1 MYSSSQNKYES
12 IGLETNPFP
21 FSPTPSR
28 PWLIAG
34 KSRVEAYQLLKREI
48 ELSKEFNQPK
58 VNVVEGDYG
67 SGKTHLALYLVNY
80 GLENLKYKIYIAT
93 VQDALR
99 KPTLALISIKLINSL
114 GGEEFLRTFALN
126 FLSKII
132 LENKEELEN
141 KGVINFGFKEK
152 VISLFESK
160 YREQKI
166 RTIVEEIEE
175 EPEKIVE
182 FINEG
187 NLNDEALL
195 KLAIEEVE
203 KKFETNKGSLILRS
217 FIDVDILRE
226 ILLLPFSEHWKYYN
240 KRRYESITKFIE
252 GSEDNALLFLATL
265 VNSMKYISKSSVVLI
280 VDEVDAITPEENV
293 QIFFHGLRT
302 LIDRGPGNF
311 FIILLCTSRAWNSY
325 QQLGNV
331 RALTSRMGIRP
342 ILLEQISLAEAKEI
356 VNEYLKAVSI
366 KRETKTYESLFEPNV
381 IELLWKNSGG
391 NIRQLLVSCF
401 YCLELAV
408 QSKLSKV
415 SYSVAQ
421 ETLSKLTG
429 VPLEK
434 PLLPL
439 RPDSDIAKQIISK
452 FYSIEKPGERGK
464 VLEDS
469 VKSLISLV
477 FGEERVVGKKRE
489 KISKTKSREIDI
501 LFYDYKGKLNGV
513 EVKAYDP
520 RKERLVKLKDIEG
533 FIELAN
539 HKKFDRFLLVTTS
552 RLDFASQQE
561 LNKLNNV
568 KVHIMQEEQVAK
580 VLYVTDAIKDLGRQ
594 EKLSKEEAQ
603 EILLELEILERTLS

>member
-1 MYSSSQNKYES
+1 MYSSSQSKYES

-34 KSRVEAYQLLKREI
+34 KSRVEAYELIKKEI

-58 VNVVEGDYG
+58 VNVIEGDYG

-80 GLENLKYKIYIAT
+80 GLENLKYKIYLAT

-99 KPTLALISIKLINSL
+99 KPTLALISIKLVNSL
-114 GGEEFLRTFALN
+114 GGEEFLRAFALN

-132 LENKEELEN
+132 LENKEKLEDER
-141 KGVINFGFKEK
+141 VMNFGFKEK
-152 VISLFESK
+152 VASLFESRYK
-160 YREQKI
+160 EQKI
-166 RTIVEEIEE
+166 RAVVEEVEE

-195 KLAIEEVE
+195 NLAIKEVKE
-203 KKFETNKGSLILRS
+203 KFETNKRSLILRN
-217 FIDVDILRE
+217 FVDVDILRE
-226 ILLLPFSEHWKYYN
+226 ILLLPFSEHWKYYS
-240 KRRYESITKFIE
+240 KRRYESMIKFIE

-265 VNSMKYISKSSVVLI
+265 VNLMKYVGKSPVVLVI
-280 VDEVDAITPEENV
+280 DEVDAITPEENV
-293 QIFFHGLRT
+293 QLFFHSLRT

-331 RALTSRMGIRP
+331 RALTSRMGMRP

-356 VNEYLKAVSI
+356 INEYLKAVSI
-366 KRETKTYESLFEPNV
+366 RKEVKTYENLFEPNV

-391 NIRQLLVSCF
+391 NIRQLLISCF
-401 YCLELAV
+401 YCLELTV
-408 QSKLSKV
+408 QSKLNKV
-415 SYSVAQ
+415 SYNIAQ
-421 ETLSKLTG
+421 EALSKLTG

-439 RPDSDIAKQIISK
+439 MPDSDVAKQIVSK

-464 VLEDS
+464 ILEDS
-469 VKSLISLV
+469 IKSLISLV
-477 FGEERVVGKKRE
+477 FGEEKVVGKKRE

-501 LFYDYKGKLNGV
+501 LFYDYSGKLNGV

-520 RKERLVKLKDIEG
+520 RKERLVKVKDIEG
-533 FIELAN
+533 FIELAK
-539 HKKFDRFLLVTTS
+539 HKKFDRFLLITTS

-561 LNKLNNV
+561 LSKLSNV
-568 KVHIMQEEQVAK
+568 KVHVMQEEQVAK

-603 EILLELEILERTLS
+603 DILLELEILEKH